1 MKRSR
6 KKILKT
12 NTSYKMSNN
21 NILKAGL
28 KSMGID
34 VDKLP
39 KDKIEPI
46 LQLADSISDPEKMTP
61 QQIQKLQNLLGVT
74 QTAAGVQS
82 GKRVPHRRNKIG
94 PNQKC
99 PCDSGKKYK
108 KCCGANKK
116 SANQVGK

>member
-39 KDKIEPI
+39 KDK
-46 LQLADSISDPEKMTP
+46 
-61 QQIQKLQNLLGVT
+61 
-74 QTAAGVQS
+74 
-82 GKRVPHRRNKIG
+82 RVITK
-94 PNQKC
+94 
-99 PCDSGKKYK
+99 
-108 KCCGANKK
+108 A
-116 SANQVGK
+116 